1 MKIQQLHKLI
11 REIILSEVES
21 TTTDKSAPPTNTK
34 QVQSAPPTDT
44 KQVQGQIKVDLFK
57 KLGVADFDSNK
68 FSTTINLVKQGKS
81 LNMAANKALADVM
94 VAMIK
99 TSDDNLLN
107 QIFANLKQIE
117 AK

>member
-1 MKIQQLHKLI
+1 MKTQQLRKLI

-21 TTTDKSAPPTNTK
+21 TTTNKSA
-34 QVQSAPPTDT
+34 SPTDT
-44 KQVQGQIKVDLFK
+44 KQVQGQIKADLFK

-81 LNMAANKALADVM
+81 LNMAANKILADVM